1 VARLYGIICRAV
13 SPFFCQPPAKGPE
26 MHIENLWL
34 WVAFAAIIV
43 VLLVV
48 DLGVVNRKAHA
59 VTTRQAAIWTGIWVT
74 LALLFNLVV
83 YHWKGPQ
90 SALEYFTG
98 YVIEYSLS
106 VDNLFVFVVIFTA
119 FGVDKAYQ
127 HRVLFWG
134 ILGALV
140 LRGILI
146 TFGVVM
152 IERFFWVAYIFG
164 AFLIYTG
171 FKIAF
176 QKESEPHPEKNP
188 ILRLAGKILPITKR
202 NHLGKFML
210 RRNGKFLFTPLF
222 LVLIVVETTDLVF
235 ALDSVPA
242 IFGITH
248 DPFIIYT
255 SNVFAI
261 MGLRSLYFLLARA
274 MGKFHFLQHAL
285 AVILVFIGVKMVIA
299 HYYEVPIAISLG
311 VVIGLLAVA
320 VVASLI
326 RERRIQKKLKA

>member
-1 VARLYGIICRAV
+1 M
-13 SPFFCQPPAKGPE
+13 Q
-26 MHIENLWL
+26 IENLWL
-34 WVAFAAIIV
+34 WVAFGVIIV
-43 VLLVV
+43 TLLVL
-48 DLGVVNRKAHA
+48 DLGVVNRKAHTI
-59 VTTRQAAIWTGIWVT
+59 TTRQAAIWTGVWIT

-83 YHWKGPQ
+83 YYWKGPQ
-90 SALEYFTG
+90 SALEYLTG

-119 FGVDKAYQ
+119 FGVEKAYQ

-134 ILGALV
+134 ILGALI

-146 TFGVVM
+146 TLGVVI

-188 ILRLAGKILPITKR
+188 ILRLARKILPITKR
-202 NHLGKFML
+202 NYLGKFML
-210 RRNGKFLFTPLF
+210 RRSGKFVFTPLF

-248 DPFIIYT
+248 DPFVIYT

-261 MGLRSLYFLLARA
+261 MGLRSLYFLLAGA
-274 MGKFHFLQHAL
+274 MGKFHFLRHAL
-285 AVILVFIGVKMVIA
+285 SVILVFIGVKMVIA
-299 HYYEVPIAISLG
+299 HYFEVPIVISLA
-311 VVIGLLAVA
+311 VVIGLLALA

-326 RERRIQKKLKA
+326 RERQIQKLKT

>member
-1 VARLYGIICRAV
+1 M
-13 SPFFCQPPAKGPE
+13 Q
-26 MHIENLWL
+26 IENLWL
-34 WVAFAAIIV
+34 WVGFGVIIV
-43 VLLVV
+43 TLLVL
-48 DLGVVNRKAHA
+48 DLGVINRKAHTI
-59 VTTRQAAIWTGIWVT
+59 TTRQAAIWTGVWIT

-90 SALEYFTG
+90 SALEYLTG

-106 VDNLFVFVVIFTA
+106 VDNLFVFVVLFTA
-119 FGVDKAYQ
+119 FGVEKAYQ

-176 QKESEPHPEKNP
+176 QKKESEPHPEKNP
-188 ILRLAGKILPITKR
+188 VLRLARKILPITKR
-202 NHLGKFML
+202 NYLGKFML
-210 RRNGKFLFTPLF
+210 RRGGKFFFTPLF

-285 AVILVFIGVKMVIA
+285 SVILVFIGVKMVIA
-299 HYYEVPIAISLG
+299 HYYEVPITISLG
-311 VVIGLLAVA
+311 VVIGLLAIA

-326 RERRIQKKLKA
+326 RERQIQNRLKA

>member
-1 VARLYGIICRAV
+1 
-13 SPFFCQPPAKGPE
+13 
-26 MHIENLWL
+26 M
-34 WVAFAAIIV
+34 
-43 VLLVV
+43 
-48 DLGVVNRKAHA
+48 
-59 VTTRQAAIWTGIWVT
+59 
-74 LALLFNLVV
+74 FNLVV

-90 SALEYFTG
+90 SALEYLTG

-119 FGVDKAYQ
+119 FGVEKAYQ

-134 ILGALV
+134 ILGALI

-188 ILRLAGKILPITKR
+188 ILRLARKILPITKR
-202 NHLGKFML
+202 NYLGKFML
-210 RRNGKFLFTPLF
+210 RRSGKFVFTPLF

-248 DPFIIYT
+248 DPFVIYT

-285 AVILVFIGVKMVIA
+285 SVILVFIGVKMVIA
-299 HYYEVPIAISLG
+299 HYFEVPIVISLA
-311 VVIGLLAVA
+311 VVIGLLALA

-326 RERRIQKKLKA
+326 RERQIQNKLKA